1 MDNLIKFELLIEKE
15 ELTKQEYNYMTNQLN
30 KLLINLEELKR
41 FTIKAQTLL
50 DVLNILE
57 KVLNNL
63 IKDPSS
69 EQFRTLKLTNEK
81 LKQSFFA
88 YPSVFD
94 ILSIVIFF
102 LYNQR

>member
-1 MDNLIKFELLIEKE
+1 LDNLIKFELLIEKE